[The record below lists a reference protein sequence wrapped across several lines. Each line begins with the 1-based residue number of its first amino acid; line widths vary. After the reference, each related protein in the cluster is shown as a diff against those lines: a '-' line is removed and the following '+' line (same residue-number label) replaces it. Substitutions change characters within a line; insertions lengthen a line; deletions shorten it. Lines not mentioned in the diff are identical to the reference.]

1 MSVREASEKKA
12 NQTAPSENGSGISA
26 GPAGNVDRI
35 REILFGPQ
43 IREYGQRLARI
54 EEHLSQETT
63 ELKSEVRRRLEALEG
78 YARQEVKDW
87 NERLRTERDER
98 SASGDRLSQTLASSI
113 KSLEN
118 RLTESDERT
127 STALR
132 ELRQLTFERIKSMV
146 DDFTTQMDTVQSS
159 QNRHLEELRGHSID
173 RFAFA
178 SLLTE
183 LALRVQGELAVPGLE
198 EPDGNAKP

>member
-98 SASGDRLSQTLASSI
+98 SASGDRLSQTLAISI
-113 KSLEN
+113 KALEN

-127 STALR
+127 STVLR
-132 ELRQLTFERIKSMV
+132 ELRQLTFDRIKGMV
-146 DDFTTQMDTVQSS
+146 DDFTTEINTMQSC
-159 QNRHLEELRGHSID
+159 QKRHLEELRGSSID

-183 LALRVQGELAVPGLE
+183 LAVRVRGDLAVPGLR
-198 EPDGNAKP
+198 EPDGHPKP

>member
-1 MSVREASEKKA
+1 MSVQEASEEAA
-12 NQTAPSENGSGISA
+12 NQTAPSESGSGSSS

-43 IREYGQRLARI
+43 IREYGQRLTRI
-54 EEHLSQETT
+54 EEQVLQETA
-63 ELKSEVRRRLEALEG
+63 ELKAEIRRRLEALEG

-98 SASGDRLSQTLASSI
+98 ATSADRLSQTLSNSV

-127 STALR
+127 SNTLR
-132 ELRQLTFERIKSMV
+132 ELRQLTFDRMKSLV
-146 DDFTTQMDTVQSS
+146 DDFATQVNTMQSS
-159 QNRHLEELRGHSID
+159 QNRHLEELRGRSID

-183 LALRVQGELAVPGLE
+183 LALRVQGEMAVPGLE
-198 EPDGNAKP
+198 ASDGNPRP

>member
-1 MSVREASEKKA
+1 MSVQEASEEAA
-12 NQTAPSENGSGISA
+12 NQTAPSESGSGSSS

-43 IREYGQRLARI
+43 IREYGQRLTRI
-54 EEHLSQETT
+54 EEQILQETA
-63 ELKSEVRRRLEALEG
+63 ELKAEVRRRLEALEG

-87 NERLRTERDER
+87 NERLRAERDER
-98 SASGDRLSQTLASSI
+98 AASADRLSQTLANSV

-127 STALR
+127 SNTLR
-132 ELRQLTFERIKSMV
+132 ELRQLTFDRIKSLV
-146 DDFTTQMDTVQSS
+146 DDVTIQINTM
-159 QNRHLEELRGHSID
+159 QNSHSRHLEELRSRSID

-178 SLLTE
+178 ALLTE
-183 LALRVQGELAVPGLE
+183 LAVRVQREMTVPGLE
-198 EPDGNAKP
+198 ESDGNPKP

>member
-12 NQTAPSENGSGISA
+12 NQTAPSENGSGISS
-26 GPAGNVDRI
+26 GPAGNVERI

-43 IREYGQRLARI
+43 IREYERRLARI

-98 SASGDRLSQTLASSI
+98 SASGDRLSQTLALSI

-132 ELRQLTFERIKSMV
+132 ELRQLTFDRIKGMV
-146 DDFTTQMDTVQSS
+146 DDFTTQMDTLQNS
-159 QNRHLEELRGHSID
+159 QNRHLEELRGRSID

-183 LALRVQGELAVPGLE
+183 LAVRVQGELAVPGLE
-198 EPDGNAKP
+198 EPDGNPKP

>member
-1 MSVREASEKKA
+1 MSVQEASKDAA
-12 NQTAPSENGSGISA
+12 NQTAPSENGSGSSS

-43 IREYGQRLARI
+43 IREYGERLTRI
-54 EEHLSQETT
+54 EEQVSQETA
-63 ELKSEVRRRLEALEG
+63 ELKAEVRRSLEALEG

-98 SASGDRLSQTLASSI
+98 ATSADRLSQALANSV

-127 STALR
+127 SNALR
-132 ELRQLTFERIKSMV
+132 ELRQLTFDRMKSLV
-146 DDFTTQMDTVQSS
+146 DDFATQVNTMQSS
-159 QNRHLEELRGHSID
+159 QNRHLEELRGRSID

-178 SLLTE
+178 NLLTE
-183 LALRVQGELAVPGLE
+183 LALRVQGELAVPGLG
-198 EPDGNAKP
+198 EPDANPKP